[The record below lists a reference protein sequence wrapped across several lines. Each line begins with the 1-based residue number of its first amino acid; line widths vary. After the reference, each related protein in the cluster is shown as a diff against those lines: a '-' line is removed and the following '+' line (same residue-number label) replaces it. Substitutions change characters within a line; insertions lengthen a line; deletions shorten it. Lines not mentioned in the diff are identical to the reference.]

1 MKAQFPPKRNSRN
14 DRFSRGKLGTKEAHM
29 EKVPNS
35 DWGSLAGGCPGRT
48 GTSKLWGW
56 GREGEEERDRSKSN
70 KVYVWAGRQEPS

>member
-35 DWGSLAGGCPGRT
+35 DWGSLAGGCP
-48 GTSKLWGW
+48 
-56 GREGEEERDRSKSN
+56 EDRA
-70 KVYVWAGRQEPS
+70 V